1 MEVNTYN
8 QKGEKIGK
16 FSLPK
21 DFFDKK
27 INHDL
32 IHQVI
37 YVERANQRRPWG
49 HVKDRSEVRGGG
61 KKPWRQKGT
70 GRARHGSSRSPI
82 WKGGG
87 VTFGPNKERNLHKD
101 INKKMRRLAVAE
113 ILKDRLMKESVI
125 ILKDGFS
132 VDKPKTKILSENI
145 KKILPKE
152 KPSSCLII
160 TKGVDKNLTLAVRN
174 IKNVSLAD
182 VRNIN
187 ASTLIGPKKVIIVQ
201 NALEQ
206 LLERLCLS

>member
-1 MEVNTYN
+1 MSVSIYN
-8 QKGEKIGK
+8 QEGEKTGK

-21 DFFDKK
+21 GFFEKK
-27 INHDL
+27 VNHDL

-37 YVERANQRRPWG
+37 YVERSNQRHPWG

-87 VTFGPNKERNLHKD
+87 VTFGPNKKRKLHKN
-101 INKKMRRLAVAE
+101 INKKMRRLALID
-113 ILKDRLMKESVI
+113 ILKDKLTKEDVI
-125 ILKDGFS
+125 VLKDGFS
-132 VDKPKTKILSENI
+132 LDKPKTKTLLTII

-152 KPSSCLII
+152 KSSCLLI
-160 TKGVDKNLTLAVRN
+160 TERVDKNLSLATRN
-174 IKNVSLAD
+174 IKNINLTD
-182 VRNIN
+182 ICNISAN
-187 ASTLIGPKKVIIVQ
+187 ALIAPKKVIITQ

-206 LLERLCLS
+206 LLKRLGLL

>member
-21 DFFDKK
+21 IFFEKK

-37 YVERANQRRPWG
+37 YVERANQRHPWG

-61 KKPWRQKGT
+61 RKPWRQKGT
-70 GRARHGSSRSPI
+70 GRARHGSNRSPI

-87 VTFGPNKERNLHKD
+87 VTFGPNKKRNLHKN
-101 INKKMRRLAVAE
+101 INKKMRRLALAE
-113 ILKDRLMKESVI
+113 ILKDKLAKENVV

-132 VDKPKTKILSENI
+132 LDKPKTKIFSANM

-152 KPSSCLII
+152 KPSSCLLII
-160 TKGVDKNLTLAVRN
+160 KGVNKNLSLAIRN
-174 IKNVSLAD
+174 IKNISLAD
-182 VRNIN
+182 VRNVS
-187 ASTLIGPKKVIIVQ
+187 ADTLINPKKIIITQ
-201 NALEQ
+201 NAFKQ
-206 LLERLCLS
+206 LLERLHLS